1 MIDQK
6 DYKNIIKDLGNRLK
20 VPVLSN
26 INDIKKNGLYIVL
39 KFIKRDSIIRDSYN
53 NYMVTE
59 WDLIVTGKGA
69 NVPVLLDVLNLEFRM
84 VPLLQRETE
93 LSISKGIVVDSLK
106 YAIIDNEDDPEE
118 NEIEKENISYKK
130 VYKLQILFKR

>member
-39 KFIKRDSIIRDSYN
+39 KFIKRDSIIRDRYN

-59 WDLIVTGKGA
+59 WDLVVTGKGA
-69 NVPVLLDVLNLEFRM
+69 NVPILLDVLNLEFRM
-84 VPLLQRETE
+84 VPLLQKETE
-93 LSISKGIVVDSLK
+93 FSISKGIVVDSLK

>member
-69 NVPVLLDVLNLEFRM
+69 NVPILLDILNLEFRM
-84 VPLLQRETE
+84 IPLLQREIE
-93 LSISKGIVVDSLK
+93 FSISKGIVVGSLK
-106 YAIIDNEDDPEE
+106 YAIIDNEDEPEE

>member
-59 WDLIVTGKGA
+59 WDLVVTGKGA
-69 NVPVLLDVLNLEFRM
+69 NVPILLDVLNLEFRM
-84 VPLLQRETE
+84 VPLLQKETE
-93 LSISKGIVVDSLK
+93 FSISKGIVVDSLK

>member
-106 YAIIDNEDDPEE
+106 YAIIDNEDEPEE